1 MIPLNPFRLVRRMMA
16 PIAEPPEDVPERVEL
31 LEEIVEPPSGHSES
45 NPA

>member
-31 LEEIVEPPSGHSES
+31 LEEIDAPPANPGEG